1 MNNPFSQPKITYKIC
16 FNTNYQYIE
25 LFEKFFPEDK
35 ILGISTYE
43 IESQTIEAEPND
55 IWAFEV
61 FIKNKPNLPTI
72 QKELQDYSAKYKLK
86 ITSDISIEVIEDK
99 DWIKEYQEQLEPVEI
114 GRFFVTSSL
123 RKQTCPENK
132 TPIYIEASRAFGTG
146 DHSTTSL
153 CIKAME
159 ELEDSE
165 FYNIFDIGTGSGI
178 LSFAAAKLWPSAH
191 ILACDIEEVSIKV
204 AKDNQSFNNS
214 NIEFYQNNISALD
227 IPKNWNNPFDLIVS
241 NILATPLI
249 SMKNTIKSL
258 CHNNTKVIL
267 SGFLDYQQQE
277 IENHYKDVGFE
288 IEKVFSE
295 NKWVTLVLKSQVCTQ
310 K

>member
-1 MNNPFSQPKITYKIC
+1 MNNPFSQPKITHKIC

-25 LFEKFFPEDK
+25 LFEKFFPEDE

-43 IESQTIEAEPND
+43 IESQTIEAEPDD

-61 FIKNKPNLPTI
+61 FVEQEPNLPTI
-72 QKELQDYSAKYKLK
+72 QKELQNYAAKNKLN
-86 ITSDISIEVIEDK
+86 IISNISVKAIEDK
-99 DWIKEYQEQLEPVEI
+99 DWIKEYQEQLEPLEI
-114 GRFFVTSSL
+114 GRFFITSSL
-123 RKQTCPENK
+123 RKQSCPKDK

-146 DHSTTSL
+146 DHATTSL

-159 ELEDSE
+159 ELENSE
-165 FYNIFDIGTGSGI
+165 LRNIFDIGTGSGI
-178 LSFAAAKLWPSAH
+178 LSFAAAKLWPSAQ

-214 NIEFYQNNISALD
+214 NIEFYQNNSTSLN
-227 IPKNWNNPFDLIVS
+227 IPKNWDNSFDLIVS
-241 NILATPLI
+241 NILANPLI
-249 SMKNTIKSL
+249 SMKNSIKSL

-277 IENHYKDVGFE
+277 IEKHYKSIGFA

-295 NKWVTLVLKSQVCTQ
+295 NKWVALVLKTQ
-310 K
+310 TNAQK

>member
-1 MNNPFSQPKITYKIC
+1 MNNPFSQPKITHKIC

-25 LFEKFFPEDK
+25 LFEKFFPEDE

-43 IESQTIEAEPND
+43 IESQTIEAEPDD

-61 FIKNKPNLPTI
+61 FVKQKPNLPSI
-72 QKELQDYSAKYKLK
+72 QQGLQDFATKHKLN
-86 ITSDISIEVIEDK
+86 IISDITVEVIEDK
-99 DWIKEYQEQLEPVEI
+99 DWITEYQEQLEPIEI

-123 RKQTCPENK
+123 RKQACPENK
-132 TPIYIEASRAFGTG
+132 IPIYIEASRAFGTG

-159 ELEDSE
+159 ELENLE
-165 FYNIFDIGTGSGI
+165 FNKIFDIGTGSGI

-204 AKDNQSFNNS
+204 AKDNQNFNNS
-214 NIEFYQNNISALD
+214 NIEFYQNSDSNLN
-227 IPKNWNNPFDLIVS
+227 IPKNWDNSFDLIVS

-249 SMKNTIKSL
+249 SMKNAIKSL

-267 SGFLDYQQQE
+267 SGFLDYQKQE
-277 IENHYKDVGFE
+277 IETHYTNIGFE

-295 NKWVTLVLKSQVCTQ
+295 NKWVALILRMQALR
-310 K
+310 

>member
-1 MNNPFSQPKITYKIC
+1 
-16 FNTNYQYIE
+16 
-25 LFEKFFPEDK
+25 
-35 ILGISTYE
+35 
-43 IESQTIEAEPND
+43 
-55 IWAFEV
+55 
-61 FIKNKPNLPTI
+61 
-72 QKELQDYSAKYKLK
+72 
-86 ITSDISIEVIEDK
+86 
-99 DWIKEYQEQLEPVEI
+99 
-114 GRFFVTSSL
+114 
-123 RKQTCPENK
+123 
-132 TPIYIEASRAFGTG
+132 
-146 DHSTTSL
+146 
-153 CIKAME
+153 ME